1 MLFVVCVVMQEL
13 FLLNTIVKLSMKGK
27 YLYSVLRDDLG
38 RAVGEEEM
46 FVF

>member
-1 MLFVVCVVMQEL
+1 MFFVVCVVMQEL
-13 FLLNTIVKLSMKGK
+13 FLLNTIVKLSMEGK

-38 RAVGEEEM
+38 CAFSEEEM